1 MKYIINENNMNE
13 VMEKINL
20 FFSKPTHQDMGIMK
34 QKKGTKEVKYDS
46 EILVVPN
53 MVDIQTYNAYPGVC
67 EEHPIRERIREEGG
81 KGHLFSE
88 EDYENYLLAIST
100 DFSESLISILL
111 NDEVEIKENIMILNS
126 YDILLK
132 RNSETKFIHLK
143 EEYDDDDL
151 FFMKKSKLLNVF
163 DMVTDDEVW
172 EGYADFL
179 ELISLNNE
187 IIEPICIWVDDLET
201 LDDFK
206 SKTFSF
212 NIDFYAYEPHINIIV
227 DVENNKFIFKFEEN
241 EFSTS
246 TELVEFLSEKFY
258 PNDNNNSDNY
268 YDNEDYY
275 DNDYYY
281 YDE

>member
-1 MKYIINENNMNE
+1 MKYIINENNMKE

-20 FFSKPTHQDMGIMK
+20 FFSKPTHQDMGITK
-34 QKKGTKEVKYDS
+34 QKKGTKKIKYGS
-46 EILVVPN
+46 EIITVPN
-53 MVDIQTYNAYPGVC
+53 IVEVQTYHAFPGVC
-67 EEHPIRERIREEGG
+67 EEHPIREKIRKEGVNSFY
-81 KGHLFSE
+81 HN
-88 EDYENYLLAIST
+88 EDYETYLLGICTEYSY
-100 DFSESLISILL
+100 SLIPISVD
-111 NDEVEIKENIMILNS
+111 DEIEINNKSMIINH
-126 YDILLK
+126 YDSFIK
-132 RNSETKFIHLK
+132 NNCVSKFIHLK
-143 EEYDDDDL
+143 ESYDDYDYL
-151 FFMKKSKLLNVF
+151 FMKKSTLLNVF
-163 DMVTDDEVW
+163 DMATDNEVW
-172 EGYADFL
+172 EGYTGFL
-179 ELISLNNE
+179 ELISINRE
-187 IIEPICIWVDDLET
+187 IIEPICIWFDNLET

-212 NIDFYAYEPHINIIV
+212 NIEFYAYEPHIDIIV

-281 YDE
+281 YDK